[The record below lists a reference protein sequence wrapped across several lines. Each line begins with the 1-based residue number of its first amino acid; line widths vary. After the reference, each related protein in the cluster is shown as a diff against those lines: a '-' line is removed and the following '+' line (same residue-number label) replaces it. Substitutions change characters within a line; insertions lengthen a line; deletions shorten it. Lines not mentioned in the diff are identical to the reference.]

1 MTACVFCCYIY
12 QNEETD
18 VMEVLE
24 IKTFLAGQP

>member
-12 QNEETD
+12 QNEEAH